1 MSKKT
6 PVFTPIDSGM
16 KKDSP
21 TPVKIK
27 YEEEKKNNKSL
38 VSKGTISELSNMLK
52 KIDEDSEKEKEK
64 KRNISSFQP
73 IDFDKNEDSKNKDKN
88 KRIKLEKPIAINKV
102 DSDEEDYD
110 TVLDAFED
118 EVDHI
123 NTYSNKEFEFF
134 LDEITQFIN
143 MYDSQYRDNL
153 LNLKQS
159 EYVKIKNTLISVLE
173 DLLEKNETNILIK
186 NNEEEIN
193 DLLDTV
199 MNDLFTEKSDIVKKK
214 TEVKKKKLTKS
225 ETSGFTTIK
234 KKGGM
239 SNTKKTLK
247 KKLELP
253 KLTLTETPERFK
265 QHNLPKPKEKINQK
279 LEFPE
284 IKVRSS
290 SEIKK
295 NRKMLEDDMIGGGLS
310 KSSKKKALKKTRKS
324 KHVLKKKSKT
334 KKKMYIKELIRT
346 ENTEEPWK
354 LYQKRIYENK
364 INNWRNLIEKGTPTS
379 PKETLY
385 DCAYNALYFLDD
397 INYDK
402 AKVGCKKTNINKS
415 GIELHEFMEEF
426 KKMKNN
432 RLKQKME
439 KSDKKINNYKH
450 ELKKMC
456 IQDVVTSLKPGCGTY
471 VLFTYET
478 KYGSEGHVVIIAR
491 GINNKFFI
499 IDPQRKI
506 YEMDLFKYIYEN
518 KMESVYVIMEKSI
531 VIEKKYKLI

>member
-21 TPVKIK
+21 TLVKRK

-38 VSKGTISELSNMLK
+38 ISKGTISELSNMLK

-73 IDFDKNEDSKNKDKN
+73 IDFDKNKDSKNKDKN

-123 NTYSNKEFEFF
+123 NSYSNKEFEVF

-173 DLLEKNETNILIK
+173 DLLKKNETNIKIK

-214 TEVKKKKLTKS
+214 TVLKKKLSKS
-225 ETSGFTTIK
+225 ASSGFTTI
-234 KKGGM
+234 
-239 SNTKKTLK
+239 
-247 KKLELP
+247 
-253 KLTLTETPERFK
+253 
-265 QHNLPKPKEKINQK
+265 
-279 LEFPE
+279 
-284 IKVRSS
+284 
-290 SEIKK
+290 
-295 NRKMLEDDMIGGGLS
+295 
-310 KSSKKKALKKTRKS
+310 
-324 KHVLKKKSKT
+324 
-334 KKKMYIKELIRT
+334 
-346 ENTEEPWK
+346 
-354 LYQKRIYENK
+354 
-364 INNWRNLIEKGTPTS
+364 
-379 PKETLY
+379 
-385 DCAYNALYFLDD
+385 
-397 INYDK
+397 
-402 AKVGCKKTNINKS
+402 
-415 GIELHEFMEEF
+415 
-426 KKMKNN
+426 
-432 RLKQKME
+432 
-439 KSDKKINNYKH
+439 
-450 ELKKMC
+450 
-456 IQDVVTSLKPGCGTY
+456 
-471 VLFTYET
+471 
-478 KYGSEGHVVIIAR
+478 
-491 GINNKFFI
+491 
-499 IDPQRKI
+499 
-506 YEMDLFKYIYEN
+506 
-518 KMESVYVIMEKSI
+518 
-531 VIEKKYKLI
+531 